1 MDDIKPVYRKS
12 KSALKKLKK
21 WKPFR
26 ICKSEEGTQH
36 VFLNFS
42 LRLHQFGSVLCDSDQ
57 EFLNF
62 SLSCLEMDAVFK
74 PRNKLVF
81 RTFISQILMED
92 ITQFSLFPKVSKM
105 IEISPANL
113 DDYLAGYI
121 SGGGRCPGV
130 EDNNQFKGKSTN
142 FRVLR
147 CQHRSLPHLSPSQS
161 YPPAPGTKLSIDHNK

>member
-1 MDDIKPVYRKS
+1 MDDIKPVYKKS

-92 ITQFSLFPKVSKM
+92 ITQFSLFPKVLSVEEGDALELK
-105 IEISPANL
+105 ITINLKENQQTSGSFAANIGHFHIL
-113 DDYLAGYI
+113 VLH
-121 SGGGRCPGV
+121 
-130 EDNNQFKGKSTN
+130 
-142 FRVLR
+142 RVTRLL
-147 CQHRSLPHLSPSQS
+147 QV
-161 YPPAPGTKLSIDHNK
+161 

>member
-1 MDDIKPVYRKS
+1 MDDIKPVYKKS

-26 ICKSEEGTQH
+26 ICKSNEGTQH

-42 LRLHQFGSVLCDSDQ
+42 LRLHQFSSVLCDSDQ

-62 SLSCLEMDAVFK
+62 SLGCLEMDAVFK

-105 IEISPANL
+105 IEIPAKL
-113 DDYLAGYI
+113 DGFLAGYI

-130 EDNNQFKGKSTN
+130 EDNN
-142 FRVLR
+142 
-147 CQHRSLPHLSPSQS
+147 
-161 YPPAPGTKLSIDHNK
+161 

>member
-1 MDDIKPVYRKS
+1 MDDIKPVYKKS

-81 RTFISQILMED
+81 RMFISQILMED
-92 ITQFSLFPKVSKM
+92 ITQFSLFPKVSKI
-105 IEISPANL
+105 IEIFPANL
-113 DDYLAGYI
+113 GDCLAGYI

-130 EDNNQFKGKSTN
+130 EDNN
-142 FRVLR
+142 
-147 CQHRSLPHLSPSQS
+147 
-161 YPPAPGTKLSIDHNK
+161 

>member
-1 MDDIKPVYRKS
+1 MDDIKPVYKKS

-26 ICKSEEGTQH
+26 ISKSNEGTQH

-42 LRLHQFGSVLCDSDQ
+42 LRLHQFSSVLCDSDQ

-62 SLSCLEMDAVFK
+62 SLGCLEMDAVFK

-92 ITQFSLFPKVSKM
+92 ITQFSLFPKVTKDKRLKS
-105 IEISPANL
+105 
-113 DDYLAGYI
+113 
-121 SGGGRCPGV
+121 V
-130 EDNNQFKGKSTN
+130 GK
-142 FRVLR
+142 F
-147 CQHRSLPHLSPSQS
+147 
-161 YPPAPGTKLSIDHNK
+161 

>member
-1 MDDIKPVYRKS
+1 MDDIKPVYKKS

-26 ICKSEEGTQH
+26 ICKSNEGTQH

-42 LRLHQFGSVLCDSDQ
+42 LRLHQFSSVLCDSDQ

-62 SLSCLEMDAVFK
+62 SLGCLEMDAVFK

-105 IEISPANL
+105 IEISQTNIA
-113 DDYLAGYI
+113 DIVAG
-121 SGGGRCPGV
+121 SVRGGGRCPGA
-130 EDNNQFKGKSTN
+130 EDNN
-142 FRVLR
+142 
-147 CQHRSLPHLSPSQS
+147 
-161 YPPAPGTKLSIDHNK
+161 

>member
-1 MDDIKPVYRKS
+1 MDDIKPVYKKS
-12 KSALKKLKK
+12 KSALKKLRK

-26 ICKSEEGTQH
+26 ICKAEAGTQH

-42 LRLHQFGSVLCDSDQ
+42 LRLHQLGSVLCDSDQ

-92 ITQFSLFPKVSKM
+92 ITQFSLFPKVLSVEEGDALELK
-105 IEISPANL
+105 ITINLKENQQTSGSFAANIGHFHIL
-113 DDYLAGYI
+113 VLH
-121 SGGGRCPGV
+121 
-130 EDNNQFKGKSTN
+130 
-142 FRVLR
+142 RVTRLL
-147 CQHRSLPHLSPSQS
+147 QV
-161 YPPAPGTKLSIDHNK
+161 